1 MGTYRYRCCSVTSR
15 SVASRRVVVGA
26 ATVIRPAGQGVTV
39 FLPLP
44 LLGRLGAAVAI
55 LSGLVVPS
63 AAIGRAATTASP
75 QMRLTWIGE

>member
-1 MGTYRYRCCSVTSR
+1 
-15 SVASRRVVVGA
+15 
-26 ATVIRPAGQGVTV
+26 V

-44 LLGRLGAAVAI
+44 LLARLGAAVAI